1 MTHGTMVRTGDGMT
15 HGTTEDTGADGTT
28 HGITEDT
35 GADGTTPDTTLITDG
50 MIHIGDTTITTV
62 RATSMRAT
70 GTFGMDQGIRLAQT
84 GSSQAHPQ
92 SEAESATEALS
103 AEANLP
109 YVQAQRP

>member
-1 MTHGTMVRTGDGMT
+1 MTHGTMVRTGDGMI
-15 HGTTEDTGADGTT
+15 HGTTEDIGADGTT

-35 GADGTTPDTTLITDG
+35 GEDGTTPDTTLITDG

-70 GTFGMDQGIRLAQT
+70 GTFGMDQGTRQAPT

-92 SEAESATEALS
+92 SEAESATEAQS
-103 AEANLP
+103 AEASLP

>member
-1 MTHGTMVRTGDGMT
+1 MTHGTMVRTGDGMI

-28 HGITEDT
+28 HGITEAT

-103 AEANLP
+103 AEANLQ
-109 YVQAQRP
+109 YALVLRP